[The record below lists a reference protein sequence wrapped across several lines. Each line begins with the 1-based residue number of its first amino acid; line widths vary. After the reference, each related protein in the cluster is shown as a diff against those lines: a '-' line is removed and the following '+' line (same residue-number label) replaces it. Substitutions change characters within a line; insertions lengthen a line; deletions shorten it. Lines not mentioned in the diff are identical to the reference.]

1 MKKEENKSFILA
13 NKIRASLLLIID
25 NELIERKNENKN
37 TLLINSK
44 PSKDY
49 EEDFENYIILERSII
64 GTIDTFIK
72 KTTTNFHEFF
82 KIPKYKSIDQTII
95 PTKKIKISK
104 RRNAIISLQKKN
116 NKLNDFY
123 TKKKYETKQKL
134 INHNIKVLRFYC
146 SNLKSK
152 AELKKNQI
160 IRNNSEIIRRK
171 KYQNRNDVLTVQTVS
186 NKNRKIKFKET
197 NNIIHLHKMNRNKFS
212 SKNVINK
219 MKDFD
224 YLNFEKDDSFIST
237 REELNFE

>member
-171 KYQNRNDVLTVQTVS
+171 KYQNKKDVLTIQTVS

>member
-123 TKKKYETKQKL
+123 TKKK
-134 INHNIKVLRFYC
+134 I
-146 SNLKSK
+146 
-152 AELKKNQI
+152 
-160 IRNNSEIIRRK
+160 
-171 KYQNRNDVLTVQTVS
+171 
-186 NKNRKIKFKET
+186 
-197 NNIIHLHKMNRNKFS
+197 
-212 SKNVINK
+212 
-219 MKDFD
+219 
-224 YLNFEKDDSFIST
+224 
-237 REELNFE
+237 